1 MFIPLQVQL
10 IFTSLSCGKKRASD
24 SLDGASHHLW
34 SYRQS
39 RGNLPSSQRENW
51 SIGGQQMELLITACS
66 IDRMSRNLDFQTRIK
81 VDVTTMSCCLYVRR
95 DLQDR
100 LDSHSRPSFG
110 CGSLMG
116 GSAFCLLDAP
126 VIIPFILFKILKY
139 VYKFFTIFNLK
150 GVFPW

>member
-1 MFIPLQVQL
+1 
-10 IFTSLSCGKKRASD
+10 
-24 SLDGASHHLW
+24 
-34 SYRQS
+34 
-39 RGNLPSSQRENW
+39 
-51 SIGGQQMELLITACS
+51 MELLIAACF
-66 IDRMSRNLDFQTRIK
+66 IDRMSSNLDFQTRIK

-150 GVFPW
+150 GVFPWQLTIKVFQYLLHFNQHKISNIFQVKAAMAASPKGFPANIFGSNEGSYLP